1 MKKQDLIAILLFS
14 FYTSS
19 NVFAIDIDDNM
30 DIVGD
35 ESVSGDGERYK
46 ENVNITNGII
56 NISNGAELSAD
67 DYTINI
73 SGDNTDIN
81 IKTQGGI
88 FSNELI
94 LNSGVVNTHNGFFI
108 GQSDFTMN
116 GGVLNV
122 ENSQIGGQGVETQT
136 SEDITNI
143 SNGNTTINS
152 GVINVNKG
160 KAGWGDSDSFIEYSG
175 NLLVSENITLG
186 GTLNIAEGAG
196 LETST
201 GYTQFADGSVVLNDG
216 DSDIK
221 TTSSGVINLGG
232 TLVSNISG
240 QGTLSITNSNAIVD
254 GNISNVNLNIQ
265 SNVDLENTFKGSLNA
280 NKTTIYSA
288 SSLDI
293 KTNTLQSN
301 SLDIQDN
308 GILAFQVSGKNEGE
322 YGKIVANSINIS
334 SNGTKLNLTLDTGV
348 LADGETKTFTILDSS
363 NITGS
368 FAELSKNSRYEFI
381 DNKDGTFDITSVASA
396 SNVAIDAGAVEH
408 AVVANAWL
416 DSDKNSI
423 TGQAKE
429 IADHLNILSQNNQ
442 EKFVEALK
450 ALAPSITPI
459 THSEMQSQN
468 QQLFNL
474 VSSRMTSSNIG
485 LSGGDTFKNVG
496 LWVQGLYNKT
506 KYDVEDGFDGK
517 SSGIAL
523 GGDAYINDNTKIGLG
538 FAYTNSNID
547 AIARDID
554 IDNYSLFLYG
564 EQIFNNVYFNSVLN
578 YNFAKYNEN
587 KNVSGIIVKGDYN
600 ANSIGVQA
608 LTGYN
613 FNNGISPEIG
623 LRYAWTH
630 QGSYTDTA
638 SQYVDSNNS
647 NTLTV
652 LLGSKYVYNFHRN
665 GLNIVPEISAMLT
678 YDLANSNDNSIVS
691 LANGAIYEIESKEL
705 EKFGGELGLKLG
717 FVVNDFEISL
727 KYEGQFKKD
736 FTNNSGLID
745 FRYNF

>member
-1 MKKQDLIAILLFS
+1 MKKQDLIAILLLS
-14 FYTSS
+14 FYSSS
-19 NVFAIDIDDNM
+19 NVFAIEINDNM
-30 DIVGD
+30 DIIGNEGD
-35 ESVSGDGERYK
+35 SGDGERYK
-46 ENVNITNGII
+46 ENVNITGGII
-56 NISNGAELSAD
+56 NISNDAELSAD
-67 DYTINI
+67 DYTIDIN
-73 SGDNTDIN
+73 GDNTTIN
-81 IKTQGGI
+81 IKTQGGM

-94 LNSGVVNTHNGFFI
+94 LNSGTVNTSDGFFI
-108 GQSDFTMN
+108 GQSDFVMN
-116 GGVLNV
+116 GGILNV
-122 ENSQIGGQGVETQT
+122 ENSQIGGQGVEQNT
-136 SEDITNI
+136 SGEITTV
-143 SNGNTTINS
+143 SGGNTTINS
-152 GVINVNKG
+152 GVININKG

-196 LETST
+196 LETRT
-201 GYTQFADGSVVLNDG
+201 GFTKMNSDVALDG
-216 DSDIK
+216 DISNIK

-240 QGTLSITNSNAIVD
+240 QGTLAIINSNAIVD

-280 NKTTIYSA
+280 NKTTIYSG

-293 KTNTLQSN
+293 GTNTFKGN

-322 YGKIVANSINIS
+322 YGKIVADTINIS
-334 SNGTKLNLTLDTGV
+334 SNGTKLNLTLDNGA
-348 LADGETKTFTILDSS
+348 LDNGETKTFTILDSS

-408 AVVANAWL
+408 AGVANAWL

-429 IADHLNILSQNNQ
+429 IADHLNILSQNNP

-554 IDNYSLFLYG
+554 TDNYSLFLYG

-647 NTLTV
+647 NTLTA

-691 LANGAIYEIESKEL
+691 LANGVIYEIESKEL

-736 FTNNSGLID
+736 FTNDTQLYII
-745 FRYNF
+745 

>member
-1 MKKQDLIAILLFS
+1 
-14 FYTSS
+14 
-19 NVFAIDIDDNM
+19 M
-30 DIVGD
+30 DIIGNEGD
-35 ESVSGDGERYK
+35 SGDGERYK
-46 ENVNITNGII
+46 ENVNITGGII
-56 NISNGAELSAD
+56 NISNDAELSAD
-67 DYTINI
+67 DYTIDI
-73 SGDNTDIN
+73 GRDNTTIN
-81 IKTQGGI
+81 IKTQGGV

-94 LNSGVVNTHNGFFI
+94 LNSGTVNTSDGFFI
-108 GQSDFTMN
+108 GQSDFVMN
-116 GGVLNV
+116 GGILNV
-122 ENSQIGGQGVETQT
+122 KNSQIGRQGVEQNT
-136 SEDITNI
+136 SGEITTV
-143 SNGNTTINS
+143 SGGNTTINS
-152 GVINVNKG
+152 GVININKG

-175 NLLVSENITLG
+175 NLLVSKNITLG
-186 GTLNIAEGAG
+186 GTLNIAEGVG
-196 LETST
+196 LETRT
-201 GYTQFADGSVVLNDG
+201 GYTQFVDGSAVLNDG
-216 DSDIK
+216 VSDIK

-232 TLVSNISG
+232 TLVSNISC
-240 QGTLSITNSNAIVD
+240 QGTLSITNSNALIHSDVS
-254 GNISNVNLNIQ
+254 GVNLEIKSYLN
-265 SNVDLENTFKGSLNA
+265 LGNTFKGSLNT
-280 NKTTIYSA
+280 NKATIYNGS
-288 SSLDI
+288 
-293 KTNTLQSN
+293 

-334 SNGTKLNLTLDTGV
+334 SNGTKLNLTLDNGV
-348 LADGETKTFTILDSS
+348 LANGKTKTFTILNSS

-368 FAELSKNSRYEFI
+368 FAELSKNSRYEFV

-396 SNVAIDAGAVEH
+396 LNVAIDAGAVEH
-408 AVVANAWL
+408 AGVANAWL
-416 DSDKNSI
+416 DSDINSI

-429 IADHLNILSQNNQ
+429 IVAHLNILSQNNP

-450 ALAPSITPI
+450 ALAPSVSPI
-459 THSEMQSQN
+459 IHSKTQSQN

-474 VSSRMTSSNIG
+474 VSTRMDSGNIG
-485 LSGGDTFKNVG
+485 LSGGDIFKNVG
-496 LWVQGLYNKT
+496 LWAQGLYNKT
-506 KYDVEDGFDGK
+506 KYTIKDGFDGK

-523 GGDAYINDNTKIGLG
+523 GCDAYITDNMKLGLG

-554 IDNYSLFLYG
+554 TDNYSLFLYG

-630 QGSYTDTA
+630 QGNYTDTA

-647 NTLTV
+647 NTLTA

>member
-1 MKKQDLIAILLFS
+1 MKKQDLIAILLLS
-14 FYTSS
+14 FYSSS
-19 NVFAIDIDDNM
+19 NVFAIEINDNM
-30 DIVGD
+30 DIIGNEGD
-35 ESVSGDGERYK
+35 SGDGERYK
-46 ENVNITNGII
+46 ENVNITGGII
-56 NISNGAELSAD
+56 NISNDAELSAD
-67 DYTINI
+67 DYTIDIN
-73 SGDNTDIN
+73 GDNTTIN
-81 IKTQGGI
+81 IKTQGGM

-94 LNSGVVNTHNGFFI
+94 LNSGTVNTSDGFFI
-108 GQSDFTMN
+108 GQSDFVMN
-116 GGVLNV
+116 GGILNV
-122 ENSQIGGQGVETQT
+122 ENSQIGGQGVEQNT
-136 SEDITNI
+136 SGEITTV
-143 SNGNTTINS
+143 SGGNTTINS
-152 GVINVNKG
+152 GVININKG

-196 LETST
+196 LETRT
-201 GYTQFADGSVVLNDG
+201 GFTKMNSDVALDG
-216 DSDIK
+216 DISNIK

-240 QGTLSITNSNAIVD
+240 QGTLAIINSNAIVD

-280 NKTTIYSA
+280 NKTTIYSG

-293 KTNTLQSN
+293 GTNTFKGN

-322 YGKIVANSINIS
+322 YGKIVADTINIS
-334 SNGTKLNLTLDTGV
+334 SNGTKLNLTLDNGA
-348 LADGETKTFTILDSS
+348 LDNGETKTFTILDSS

-408 AVVANAWL
+408 AGVANAWL

-429 IADHLNILSQNNQ
+429 IADHLNILSQNNP

-554 IDNYSLFLYG
+554 TDNYSLFLYG

-647 NTLTV
+647 NTLTA

-691 LANGAIYEIESKEL
+691 LANGVIYEIESKEL

>member
-1 MKKQDLIAILLFS
+1 MKKQDLIAILLLS
-14 FYTSS
+14 FYSSS
-19 NVFAIDIDDNM
+19 NVFAIEINDNM
-30 DIVGD
+30 DIIGNEGD
-35 ESVSGDGERYK
+35 SGDGERYK
-46 ENVNITNGII
+46 ENVNITGGII
-56 NISNGAELSAD
+56 NISNDAELSAD
-67 DYTINI
+67 DYTIDIN
-73 SGDNTDIN
+73 GDNTTIN
-81 IKTQGGI
+81 IKTQGGM

-94 LNSGVVNTHNGFFI
+94 LNSGTVNTSDGFFI
-108 GQSDFTMN
+108 GQSDFVMN
-116 GGVLNV
+116 GGILNV
-122 ENSQIGGQGVETQT
+122 ENSQIGGQGVEQNT
-136 SEDITNI
+136 SGEITTV
-143 SNGNTTINS
+143 SGGNTTINS
-152 GVINVNKG
+152 GVININKG

-196 LETST
+196 LETRT
-201 GYTQFADGSVVLNDG
+201 GFTKMNSDVALDG
-216 DSDIK
+216 DISNIK

-240 QGTLSITNSNAIVD
+240 QGTLAITNSNAIVD
-254 GNISNVNLNIQ
+254 GNISNVNLDIQ

-280 NKTTIYSA
+280 NKTTIYSG

-293 KTNTLQSN
+293 GTNTFKGN

-322 YGKIVANSINIS
+322 YGKIVADTINIS
-334 SNGTKLNLTLDTGV
+334 SNGTKLNLTLDNGA
-348 LADGETKTFTILDSS
+348 LNNGETKTFTILDSS

-408 AVVANAWL
+408 AGVANAWL

-429 IADHLNILSQNNQ
+429 IADHLNILSQNNP

-450 ALAPSITPI
+450 VLAPSITPI

-554 IDNYSLFLYG
+554 TDNYSLFLYG

-647 NTLTV
+647 NTLTA